1 MAFPILFAPVITW
14 LIRDVVVKFLVF
26 TAIFALIAFLVPKAI
41 GYLGS
46 FINPGGLTS
55 AFGAI
60 SPGVWYFLDFFQL
73 AYGVPLLIS
82 AWVSRFLIRRLPVI
96 G

>member
-1 MAFPILFAPVITW
+1 MAFPVLLAPLVTW
-14 LIRDVVVKFLVF
+14 IFRDIVVKFLVF
-26 TAIFALIAFLVPKAI
+26 SAVFALVALLVPKAI
-41 GYLGS
+41 TYLGG

-55 AFGAI
+55 AFGAVG
-60 SPGVWYFLDFFQL
+60 PGVWFFLDFFQL
-73 AYGVPLLIS
+73 GYGVPLLIS